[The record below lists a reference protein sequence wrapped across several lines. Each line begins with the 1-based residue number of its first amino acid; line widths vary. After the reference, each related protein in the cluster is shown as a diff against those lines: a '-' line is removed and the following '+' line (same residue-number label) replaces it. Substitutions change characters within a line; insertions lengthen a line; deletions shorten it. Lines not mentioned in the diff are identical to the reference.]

1 MNKSLFR
8 RLSDAHP
15 AAVVDLNEQYRMNED
30 IMTLSNKLIYSDRLR
45 CGSPEVASRGLRI
58 PDRTYLGRLHLNSP
72 CERHDCWL
80 DRVLDESC
88 KAIFVDTDNVPAF
101 DSRVGDLV
109 QNVVEARLV
118 GQLTEA
124 MLRCGVKQKQIGVI
138 TLYRQQ
144 IKLLSYL
151 LEDWKDIEVLTAD
164 RSQGRDKDCI
174 IISMVRSN
182 DLGQVCIYLNHT
194 LKWIG

>member
-45 CGSPEVASRGLRI
+45 CGSPEVASQGLKILSRN
-58 PDRTYLGRLHLNSP
+58 YLARLHPNST
-72 CERHDCWL
+72 CDRRDCWL
-80 DRVLDESC
+80 DRVLDDGC
-88 KAIFVDTDNVPAF
+88 KAIFIDTDNVPAF

-109 QNVVEARLV
+109 QNIIEARLV
-118 GQLTEA
+118 GQVTEA
-124 MLRCGVKQKQIGVI
+124 MLRSGVKQKQIGVI

-151 LEDWKDIEVLTAD
+151 LEDWKDIEILTAD

-182 DLGQVCIYLNHT
+182 DLGQVRLPCNLS
-194 LKWIG
+194 LLLR

>member
-45 CGSPEVASRGLRI
+45 CGSPEVASQGLKILSRN
-58 PDRTYLGRLHLNSP
+58 YLARLHLNST
-72 CERHDCWL
+72 CDRRDCWL
-80 DRVLDESC
+80 DRVLDDSC
-88 KAIFVDTDNVPAF
+88 KAIFIDTDNVPAF

-109 QNVVEARLV
+109 QNIIEARLV
-118 GQLTEA
+118 GQVTEA
-124 MLRCGVKQKQIGVI
+124 MLRSGVRQKQIGVI

-151 LEDWKDIEVLTAD
+151 LEDWKDIEILTAD

-182 DLGQVCIYLNHT
+182 DLGQVRLPCNLS
-194 LKWIG
+194 LLLR

>member
-15 AAVVDLNEQYRMNED
+15 VAVVDLNEQYRMNED